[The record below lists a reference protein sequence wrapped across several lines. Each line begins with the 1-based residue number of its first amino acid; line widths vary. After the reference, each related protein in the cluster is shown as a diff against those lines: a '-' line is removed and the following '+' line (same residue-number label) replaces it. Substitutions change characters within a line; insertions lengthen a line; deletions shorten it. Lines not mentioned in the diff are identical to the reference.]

1 MINSYV
7 YSTFVSPS
15 FQIGSFHVFC
25 TIVRNHFASVFSI
38 FFKKKYPFHFIDFKA
53 FFFVSGPLVL
63 VNFSI
68 GLILEVSRVIL
79 LFDFRESNLFIF
91 VSSLEVILILNC
103 IDLFLLFIPKYPIQ
117 LCVSL
122 HRKKDLDILNRV
134 SSIYPSVLH
143 IF

>member
-38 FFKKKYPFHFIDFKA
+38 FFKKKVPISLYRFQGV
-53 FFFVSGPLVL
+53 FFVSGPLVL

-68 GLILEVSRVIL
+68 GLILEVS
-79 LFDFRESNLFIF
+79 
-91 VSSLEVILILNC
+91 
-103 IDLFLLFIPKYPIQ
+103 
-117 LCVSL
+117 
-122 HRKKDLDILNRV
+122 
-134 SSIYPSVLH
+134 
-143 IF
+143 